1 MQLVGN
7 DDIHSEEVMRD
18 MWKESMKS
26 VACTQARITYENFL
40 LLMKGQ
46 TKDPE
51 PVAPLKKRLSGQ
63 GPNLVAVPEGE
74 QVDSEA
80 KDAPIAPVT
89 TPTLGT
95 YIAPNDGTG
104 LVLDRKNEDEL
115 SMHSLPNIGS
125 SKDNNESSSSS
136 MGLASPGRDGISPVI
151 RKTITELP
159 PEEPTTP
166 GLSLDDD
173 DEVDTSVEKVNLTRR
188 RSYSLTDKEGG
199 ESPKIVQTPQ
209 FGTDSR
215 RAVALPEHDSPGAE
229 FSKNKSA
236 LVVNRQ
242 LYRAHRQMRIAVMDA
257 SRRFEEQQA
266 RRARDTLIARKEA
279 ESGMG
284 IGQAGLVMRHG
295 TKVQVTSEA
304 IRKFMEESKAEQQVL
319 VEKANR
325 RGGRGRS
332 SRKKTISDMSGM
344 LVGSMGQDEL
354 GEISKMAASKTP
366 DHKRDLFN
374 NSSLRQLDMPSL
386 KEGIS
391 LPASGLRPRP
401 SEPATAP
408 PSVDID
414 VVDAALRGATIP
426 GQFRKTADPFGTD
439 GMYGGARINS
449 KVINEIRSERNSMG
463 DAKPRADS

>member
-1 MQLVGN
+1 MELVGN
-7 DDIHSEEVMRD
+7 DELHNEEVMRE

-26 VACTQARITYENFL
+26 VNCIQARITYENFL

-46 TKDPE
+46 TKE
-51 PVAPLKKRLSGQ
+51 PDHVAPTKRASGQ

-74 QVDSEA
+74 QVDTAA
-80 KDAPIAPVT
+80 KDVPSAPST
-89 TPTLGT
+89 TPTLGAHFRSGDD
-95 YIAPNDGTG
+95 INA
-104 LVLDRKNEDEL
+104 VLDRKNEDEL
-115 SMHSLPNIGS
+115 SMHSLPNLGS
-125 SKDNNESSSSS
+125 NKDTNESSSSS
-136 MGLASPGRDGISPVI
+136 IGLASPGRDGTSPAI
-151 RKTITELP
+151 RKAITELP

-166 GLSLDDD
+166 GLSLDGN
-173 DEVDTSVEKVNLTRR
+173 EEVEKASLTRR
-188 RSYSLTDKEGG
+188 RSYSLTDKEGD
-199 ESPKIVQTPQ
+199 ETSKVDQTPQ
-209 FGTDSR
+209 FGADSR
-215 RAVALPEHDSPGAE
+215 RAVALPEHESPNAE

-266 RRARDTLIARKEA
+266 RRARDTLIAQKEA

-344 LVGSMGQDEL
+344 LVGSMGQEEL
-354 GEISKMAASKTP
+354 GEISNLASKTP
-366 DHKRDLFN
+366 DHKKDLF
-374 NSSLRQLDMPSL
+374 NSSLRKLDMPSL

-391 LPASGLRPRP
+391 LPPSGLRPRP
-401 SEPATAP
+401 SESMVAP
-408 PSVDID
+408 PSVDLN
-414 VVDAALRGATIP
+414 VVDAALRGATVP

-439 GMYGGARINS
+439 GMYGGSRINS
-449 KVINEIRSERNSMG
+449 KTVNEIRSERNSNIT
-463 DAKPRADS
+463 KPRNDA